1 MNKINIEN
9 FLFKFVLSIDDQL
22 LSTIKKAL
30 KSFSSFDDLEFAEL
44 NQKQK
49 IQLLKIWDRVFKTK
63 LLLPE
68 AEQLFQ
74 TEINFEIFLKLM
86 GFPQNDQFSQ
96 FWQHIQVVDQI
107 NRQIE
112 TNQLNQKDF
121 NQLEHFFN
129 KFGELY
135 LNDQT
140 LASVW
145 QEFISHHDCQA
156 AFNGLL
162 GLLIFSVFAHL
173 DILVHQWIFDDIEPI
188 CLGWLFSKK
197 LHPRNYQWQNGKYQ
211 KINKHK
217 GIWVSPSRSLMI
229 LIAVNIFFT
238 TNNKMPETIYG
249 LDLAK
254 LLYNSNL
261 PSDQVNDKCGK
272 KGIFIKKANEG
283 NSITYAECLW
293 LLSDKDKKT
302 DIFDE
307 PMQQKSL
314 GILKKEAI
322 PFLWLVYYLFQ
333 IDYESRPKNQAF
345 LHGFYYEFWE
355 LFRCFYQKEQPRPTT
370 QWPDDLVKLAQ
381 PIKS

>member
-74 TEINFEIFLKLM
+74 TKINFEIFLKLM

-121 NQLEHFFN
+121 DQLEQFFN

-140 LASVW
+140 LANVW
-145 QEFISHHDCQA
+145 QEFISHHDRQA
-156 AFNGLL
+156 GFNGLL

-173 DILVHQWIFDDIEPI
+173 DILLHQWIFDDIEPI

-197 LHPRNYQWQNGKYQ
+197 LNSRNYHWPAGKPQ
-211 KINKHK
+211 KINQHK
-217 GIWVSPSRSLMI
+217 GTWTNPSRALVT
-229 LIAVNIFFT
+229 LIAVYLKFKSND
-238 TNNKMPETIYG
+238 KMLVSTYG
-249 LDLAK
+249 LEVVATFLGER
-254 LLYNSNL
+254 
-261 PSDQVNDKCGK
+261 DKYGR
-272 KGIFIKKANEG
+272 KGNFIKKANEG
-283 NSITYAECLW
+283 NSITYAKCLW

-355 LFRCFYQKEQPRPTT
+355 LFRCFYQKGQPRPST
-370 QWPDDLVKLAQ
+370 QWPDDLIKLAQ
-381 PIKS
+381 PIES